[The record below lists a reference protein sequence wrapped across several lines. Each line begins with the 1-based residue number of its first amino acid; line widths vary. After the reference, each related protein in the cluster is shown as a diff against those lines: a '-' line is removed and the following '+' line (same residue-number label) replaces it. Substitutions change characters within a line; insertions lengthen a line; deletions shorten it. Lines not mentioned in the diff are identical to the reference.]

1 MSKLKDRK
9 KAKRVAAKEVIK
21 AGLKKAG
28 KKLLSGALGVGSAL
42 LNTQKAYAP
51 NNMGKYVKQKDGSV
65 RFVKTKFMDDD
76 GKGGPLPTRK
86 KAKMM
91 AKKKKQKAKPIAKK
105 KEVFERQEFPIK
117 KGRFKGLGEAEYK
130 KEIRR
135 LRKMKAE
142 RDAALKKPK
151 MQTRKK
157 QEKVSVLKSQ
167 GLNTISVPQP
177 DPTSR
182 VGNKIGNVKVVRQS
196 KNYGVKDLFQGSKG
210 RKKIRET
217 RKKRKR
223 TFNPY
228 D

>member
-9 KAKRVAAKEVIK
+9 KAKRVAAKEMIK
-21 AGLKKAG
+21 AGLKRAG
-28 KKLLSGALGVGSAL
+28 KKLLSGALGVGAAL

-65 RFVKTKFMDDD
+65 RFVKTKFKDDD

-91 AKKKKQKAKPIAKK
+91 AKK
-105 KEVFERQEFPIK
+105 
-117 KGRFKGLGEAEYK
+117 
-130 KEIRR
+130 
-135 LRKMKAE
+135 
-142 RDAALKKPK
+142 KKPK

-167 GLNTISVPQP
+167 GLNTISVPSS
-177 DPTSR
+177 DPVSR
-182 VGNKIGNVKVVRQS
+182 VGNKIGNVKVVRQT

-210 RKKIRET
+210 RKKIKET

>member
-9 KAKRVAAKEVIK
+9 KAKRVAAKEMIK

-51 NNMGKYVKQKDGSV
+51 NAGTYVKQKDGSV
-65 RFVKTKFMDDD
+65 KFVKQKFMHIG
-76 GKGGPLPTRK
+76 GKGDALPKRK
-86 KAKMM
+86 NPKTSHYLP
-91 AKKKKQKAKPIAKK
+91 KKST
-105 KEVFERQEFPIK
+105 
-117 KGRFKGLGEAEYK
+117 
-130 KEIRR
+130 
-135 LRKMKAE
+135 
-142 RDAALKKPK
+142 KKPK
-151 MQTRKK
+151 MQKRKK
-157 QEKVSVLKSQ
+157 QEKVSVLQSQ
-167 GLNTISVPQP
+167 GLSTISVPSP
-177 DPTSR
+177 NPVSR

-210 RKKIRET
+210 RKKIKET